1 MSVEECPYCGKPF
14 KRLKA
19 HLPYCKMAP
28 VSQPKKSIQMPKELS
43 VTTPK
48 QKIHKNRAIT
58 ERTKVIVDEK
68 QTSDG
73 KREEDRLG
81 INIKL
86 IENANSPL
94 ATAEVKVTSA
104 ETLNKERLK
113 SKWLIKRQKEIER
126 SQQLVPV
133 LQKSKNPTSISKHGG
148 DKSFHEISKEPTQ
161 GPSQSNGKTTKGK
174 KKLKLTTLSGQLSIT
189 KSREKVSEL
198 VPANLKNVSL
208 PDEWSLQHEIPK
220 LRTIVKYL
228 GELECL
234 SNSLSKDSAK
244 VSRVKEQKALPL
256 FTSKTSVWEHIN
268 ESLYFRRANNVSLPY
283 PIIEAPKDFAFETK
297 DISDTVQ
304 HLNKLEAV
312 AANVASTPL
321 LSSFETSIQRPVKDV
336 LSSRLSLA
344 WNPEIVTAY
353 NRILFSAVPLGSY
366 SNENMWMKNWVSV
379 PSHHIEVPLV
389 EQKLGDVRLN
399 ELGDWFGV
407 QIPKSPREIVTILNQ
422 GWQWYYRKYINVRRG
437 GIGGISMLFAG
448 YCVLSY
454 IWNYP
459 HLSKILCLKKKKC
472 TIEISLYFLPS
483 NVHKTFFVLQRKN
496 AGGSTIKDP

>member
-1 MSVEECPYCGKPF
+1 MSVEDCPYCGKPF

-19 HLPYCKMAP
+19 HLPHCKMAP

-48 QKIHKNRAIT
+48 QKIHKNTAIT
-58 ERTKVIVDEK
+58 ERTKVIIDEK

-73 KREEDRLG
+73 KRKEDRLG
-81 INIKL
+81 INMKL
-86 IENANSPL
+86 IENANNPL

-113 SKWLIKRQKEIER
+113 SKWLTKRQKEIER

-133 LQKSKNPTSISKHGG
+133 LQKSKNPTSVSEHEG
-148 DKSFHEISKEPTQ
+148 DKSFHEISKEPSQ
-161 GPSQSNGKTTKGK
+161 GASQSNGKTTKGK

-189 KSREKVSEL
+189 KSRKKASKL

-208 PDEWSLQHEIPK
+208 PDEWSLQHEKPK
-220 LRTIVKYL
+220 LRTKVNYL
-228 GELECL
+228 GELENL
-234 SNSLSKDSAK
+234 SNSLNKDSAM
-244 VSRVKEQKALPL
+244 VSRVKEQKALP
-256 FTSKTSVWEHIN
+256 FFMSKTSVWEHIKD
-268 ESLYFRRANNVSLPY
+268 SLYFRRANNVSLPY
-283 PIIEAPKDFAFETK
+283 PIIEAPKVSAFETK
-297 DISDTVQ
+297 DISSTVQ
-304 HLNKLEAV
+304 QLNKLET
-312 AANVASTPL
+312 AATSVASTSL

-336 LSSRLSLA
+336 LSSRLQGVRSLA
-344 WNPEIVTAY
+344 WSPEIVTAY
-353 NRILFSAVPLGSY
+353 NRILFSAVPSGSY
-366 SNENMWMKNWVSV
+366 SNENMWTKHWVSV
-379 PSHHIEVPLV
+379 PSPHSEVPLV

-399 ELGDWFGV
+399 ELGAWFGV

-454 IWNYP
+454 IWSYP
-459 HLSKILCLKKKKC
+459 HLKK
-472 TIEISLYFLPS
+472 ERW
-483 NVHKTFFVLQRKN
+483 RKYH
-496 AGGSTIKDP
+496 